1 MNPAEPENPSSKPQS
16 TAEDERNEKRSALL
30 QIARYSQIAFALPA
44 ATVLGWLLGLLLD
57 RWLHTTWIYIAG
69 LILGIIV
76 GFVELIRMVMADSK

>member
-1 MNPAEPENPSSKPQS
+1 MNPAESENSKPQS
-16 TAEDERNEKRSALL
+16 TPEDEPGQKRSALL

-44 ATVLGWLLGLLLD
+44 ATILGWILGVLLD
-57 RWLHTTWIYIAG
+57 RWLHTTWIYLAG